1 MVRKGG
7 GLHTAGMERK
17 GRQAARSADTTREL
31 LASAR
36 ALFGKRGYAAV
47 SVGDIVARAG
57 VTKGAIYHHF
67 RDKRAL
73 LGAVVAELEG
83 ELADEIRTVI
93 ADIDDPVDQL
103 QAGCQVSLDRCL
115 DPIARR
121 IVLLDAPAV
130 LGWQEARDIDM
141 AHGLG
146 IMIVV
151 LRRGMTAGSIRRQP
165 ARPLAHLFLGATIE
179 AGMLIAHAH
188 DPRAERALVATPLLA
203 WLESLRVPGTRR
215 AVPKRWP
222 KEG

>member
-1 MVRKGG
+1 MVRKQR
-7 GLHTAGMERK
+7 LHTSGTESK
-17 GRQAARSADTTREL
+17 GRQAVRTADTTRAL

-47 SVGDIVARAG
+47 SVDDVVARAG

-73 LGAVVAELEG
+73 LAALVAEIEG

-103 QAGCQVSLDRCL
+103 QAGCQVFLDGCL

-130 LGWQEARDIDM
+130 LGWREARGIDT
-141 AHGLG
+141 ANGLG
-146 IMIVV
+146 IIVE
-151 LRRGMTAGSIRRQP
+151 LLERGITAGSIRRQP
-165 ARPLAHLFLGATIE
+165 ARPLAHLFLGAAIE
-179 AGMLIAHAH
+179 AGMLIAHAD
-188 DPRAERALVATPLLA
+188 DPGAEREVVATPLLA
-203 WLESLRVPGTRR
+203 WLESLRDW
-215 AVPKRWP
+215 KR
-222 KEG
+222 

>member
-1 MVRKGG
+1 
-7 GLHTAGMERK
+7 MERK
-17 GRQAARSADTTREL
+17 GRQAERSADTTSAL
-31 LASAR
+31 LTSAR

-47 SVGDIVARAG
+47 SVGEVVARAG

-73 LGAVVAELEG
+73 LAAVVAELEA
-83 ELADEIRTVI
+83 EMADEIRAVI

-151 LRRGMTAGSIRRQP
+151 LKRGMTAGSIRRQP
-165 ARPLAHLFLGATIE
+165 ARPLAQLFLGATIE

>member
-1 MVRKGG
+1 MVRKSAR
-7 GLHTAGMERK
+7 LQTTGMERK
-17 GRQAARSADTTREL
+17 RRQAARSADTTRAL
-31 LASAR
+31 LTSAR

-47 SVGDIVARAG
+47 SVDEVVARAG

-103 QAGCQVSLDRCL
+103 QAGCQVFLDGCL

-130 LGWQEARDIDM
+130 LGWQEARGIDM
-141 AHGLG
+141 TNGLG
-146 IMIVV
+146 IIVA
-151 LRRGMTAGSIRRQP
+151 LLERGMTAGSIRRQP
-165 ARPLAHLFLGATIE
+165 ARPLAHLFLGAAIE

-188 DPRAERALVATPLLA
+188 DPSAERALVATPLLA
-203 WLESLRVPGTRR
+203 WLESLRANDSPSSRSDGPQG
-215 AVPKRWP
+215 A
-222 KEG
+222 